1 MKIGEIESKY
11 INYLKNMEI
20 IEKYGIVDTLN
31 NIEYVDV
38 RTTYDAINEA
48 LYGSELLQSEEP
60 NELDREIRCDQLMQ
74 SVENVLENY
83 DKSLKD
89 PSYDV
94 DPEFDAYNAE
104 QERIIEENRIL
115 VYVPS
120 KDGSMTPMYLDKRF
134 LSGELK
140 L

>member
-11 INYLKNMEI
+11 IDHLKNMEI
-20 IEKYGIVDTLN
+20 IEKYDIVDTLN

-48 LYGSELLQSEEP
+48 LYDSELLQSEEP

-115 VYVPS
+115 VFVPNE
-120 KDGSMTPMYLDKRF
+120 DGSMTPMYLDKRF

>member
-11 INYLKNMEI
+11 IDHLKNMEI
-20 IEKYGIVDTLN
+20 IEDYGLVDILN
-31 NIEYVDV
+31 DIEYVDV
-38 RTTYDAINEA
+38 KTTYNAINKA
-48 LYGSELLQSEEP
+48 LYDSELLQSELP
-60 NELDREIRCDQLMQ
+60 DQLDREIRCDELMQ

-83 DKSLKD
+83 EKSLKD

-104 QERIIEENRIL
+104 QEQIIEANRIL
-115 VYVPS
+115 VFVPDE
-120 KDGSMTPMYLDKRF
+120 DGSLRPMYLDKRL

>member
-11 INYLKNMEI
+11 IMYLRDMDIFEEYNV
-20 IEKYGIVDTLN
+20 VDTIGD
-31 NIEYVDV
+31 IEYIDV
-38 RTTYDAINEA
+38 ETTYDAINDA
-48 LYGSELLQSEEP
+48 LCSSELMKSEYP
-60 NELDREIRCDQLMQ
+60 DQLDREIRCDQLMQ
-74 SVENVLENY
+74 SVETVLENY

-94 DPEFDAYNAE
+94 NPEYDAYNEE
-104 QERIIEENRIL
+104 QKRIIESNRIL
-115 VYVPS
+115 VFVPNE
-120 KDGSMTPMYLDKRF
+120 DGSLKPMYLDKRI

>member
-11 INYLKNMEI
+11 IEYLKDMQIFEDY
-20 IEKYGIVDTLN
+20 KIVDAIN
-31 NIEYVDV
+31 DIEYIDV
-38 RTTYDAINEA
+38 TTTYDVINDA
-48 LYGSELLQSEEP
+48 LYNSELMQSEYP
-60 NELDREIRCDQLMQ
+60 DQLDREIRCDQLMQ
-74 SVENVLENY
+74 TVETVLENY

-94 DPEFDAYNAE
+94 DPEFDTYNEE
-104 QERIIEENRIL
+104 QERIIEDNRVL
-115 VYVPS
+115 VFVPNE
-120 KDGSMTPMYLDKRF
+120 DGSLKPMYLDKRI

>member
-11 INYLKNMEI
+11 IDHLKNMEI
-20 IEKYGIVDTLN
+20 IEKYDLVDTLN
-31 NIEYVDV
+31 DIEYVDV
-38 RTTYDAINEA
+38 QTTYKAINDA
-48 LYGSELLQSEEP
+48 LYDSELLQSEEP

-94 DPEFDAYNAE
+94 DPEFNAYNAE

-115 VYVPS
+115 VYVPN
-120 KDGSMTPMYLDKRF
+120 KDGSMTPMYLDKRI

>member
-11 INYLKNMEI
+11 IDHLKDMEI
-20 IEKYGIVDTLN
+20 IEKYGLVDTLN
-31 NIEYVDV
+31 DIEYIDV
-38 RTTYDAINEA
+38 KTTYEAINNA
-48 LYGSELLQSEEP
+48 LYSSELMQSKYP
-60 NELDREIRCDQLMQ
+60 DQLDREIRCDQLMQ

-104 QERIIEENRIL
+104 QEQIIEANRIL
-115 VYVPS
+115 VFVPDE
-120 KDGSMTPMYLDKRF
+120 DGSLKPMYLDKRI

>member
-11 INYLKNMEI
+11 INHLKNMEI
-20 IEKYGIVDTLN
+20 IEKYDLVDTLN
-31 NIEYVDV
+31 AIEYVDV
-38 RTTYDAINEA
+38 QTTYKAINDA
-48 LYGSELLQSEEP
+48 LYDSELLQSEEP

-94 DPEFDAYNAE
+94 DPEFNAYNAE

-115 VYVPS
+115 VYVPN

-134 LSGELK
+134 LSDELK

>member
-11 INYLKNMEI
+11 IEYLKDMQIFEDY
-20 IEKYGIVDTLN
+20 KIVDAIN
-31 NIEYVDV
+31 DIEYIDV
-38 RTTYDAINEA
+38 TTTYDAINDA
-48 LYGSELLQSEEP
+48 LYNSELMQSKYP
-60 NELDREIRCDQLMQ
+60 DQLDRDIRCDHLMQ
-74 SVENVLENY
+74 TIETVLENY

-94 DPEFDAYNAE
+94 NPEFDTYNEE
-104 QERIIEENRIL
+104 QERIIEDNRVL
-115 VYVPS
+115 VFVPNE
-120 KDGSMTPMYLDKRF
+120 DGSLKPMYLDKRI

>member
-11 INYLKNMEI
+11 IEYLKDMQIFEDY
-20 IEKYGIVDTLN
+20 KIVDAIN
-31 NIEYVDV
+31 DIEYIDV
-38 RTTYDAINEA
+38 TTTYDAINGA
-48 LYGSELLQSEEP
+48 LYNSELMQSEYP
-60 NELDREIRCDQLMQ
+60 DQLDREIRCDQLMQ
-74 SVENVLENY
+74 TVETVLENY

-94 DPEFDAYNAE
+94 DPEFDTYNEE
-104 QERIIEENRIL
+104 QERIIEDNRVL
-115 VYVPS
+115 VFVPNE
-120 KDGSMTPMYLDKRF
+120 DGSLKPMYLDKRF

>member
-48 LYGSELLQSEEP
+48 LYDSELLQSEEP
-60 NELDREIRCDQLMQ
+60 NELDREIKCDQLMQ

-94 DPEFDAYNAE
+94 DPEFNAYNAE

-115 VYVPS
+115 VYVPN
-120 KDGSMTPMYLDKRF
+120 KDGSMTPIYLDKRF

>member
-38 RTTYDAINEA
+38 RTTYYAINEA
-48 LYGSELLQSEEP
+48 LYDSELLQSEEP
-60 NELDREIRCDQLMQ
+60 NELDREIKCDQLMQ

-94 DPEFDAYNAE
+94 DPEFNAYNAE

-115 VYVPS
+115 VYVPN

>member
-20 IEKYGIVDTLN
+20 IEKYSIVDTIN

-48 LYGSELLQSEEP
+48 LYDSELLQSEEP
-60 NELDREIRCDQLMQ
+60 NELDREIKCDQLMQ

-94 DPEFDAYNAE
+94 DPEFNAYNAE

-115 VYVPS
+115 VYVPN

>member
-11 INYLKNMEI
+11 IDHLKNMEI
-20 IEKYGIVDTLN
+20 IEKYDLVDTLN
-31 NIEYVDV
+31 DIEYVDV
-38 RTTYDAINEA
+38 QTTYKAINDA
-48 LYGSELLQSEEP
+48 LYDSELLQSEEP

-89 PSYDV
+89 PLYDV
-94 DPEFDAYNAE
+94 DPEFNAYNAE

-115 VYVPS
+115 VYVPN

>member
-11 INYLKNMEI
+11 IEYLKDMQIFEDY
-20 IEKYGIVDTLN
+20 KIVDAIN
-31 NIEYVDV
+31 NIEYIDV
-38 RTTYDAINEA
+38 TTTYDAINDA
-48 LYGSELLQSEEP
+48 LYNSELMQSEYP
-60 NELDREIRCDQLMQ
+60 DQLDREIRCDHLMQ
-74 SVENVLENY
+74 TIETVLENY

-94 DPEFDAYNAE
+94 NPEFDTYNEE
-104 QERIIEENRIL
+104 QERIIEDNRVLVFVPNEDGIL
-115 VYVPS
+115 
-120 KDGSMTPMYLDKRF
+120 KPMYLDKRI

>member
-11 INYLKNMEI
+11 IDHLKDMEI
-20 IEKYGIVDTLN
+20 VEKYGLVDTLN
-31 NIEYVDV
+31 DIEYIDV
-38 RTTYDAINEA
+38 KTTYEAINNA
-48 LYGSELLQSEEP
+48 LYSSELMQSKYP
-60 NELDREIRCDQLMQ
+60 DQLDREIRCDQLMQ

-104 QERIIEENRIL
+104 QEQIIEANQIL
-115 VYVPS
+115 VSVPDE
-120 KDGSMTPMYLDKRF
+120 DGSLKPMYLDKRL

>member
-11 INYLKNMEI
+11 IEYLKDMQIFEDY
-20 IEKYGIVDTLN
+20 KIVDAIN
-31 NIEYVDV
+31 DIEYIDV
-38 RTTYDAINEA
+38 TTTYDVINDA
-48 LYGSELLQSEEP
+48 LYNSELMQSEYP
-60 NELDREIRCDQLMQ
+60 DQLDREIRCDQLMQ
-74 SVENVLENY
+74 TVETVLENY

-94 DPEFDAYNAE
+94 DPEFDTYNEE
-104 QERIIEENRIL
+104 QERIIEDNRVL
-115 VYVPS
+115 VFVPNE
-120 KDGSMTPMYLDKRF
+120 DGSLKPMYLDKRF

>member
-11 INYLKNMEI
+11 IDHLKNMEI
-20 IEKYGIVDTLN
+20 IEKYDIVDTLN

-48 LYGSELLQSEEP
+48 LYDSELLQSEEP

-94 DPEFDAYNAE
+94 DPEFNAYNAE

-115 VYVPS
+115 VYVPN

>member
-48 LYGSELLQSEEP
+48 LYDSELLQSEEP
-60 NELDREIRCDQLMQ
+60 NELDREIKCDQLMQ

-94 DPEFDAYNAE
+94 DPEFNAYNTE

-115 VYVPS
+115 VYVPN

>member
-20 IEKYGIVDTLN
+20 IEKYSIVDTLN

-48 LYGSELLQSEEP
+48 LYDSELLQSEEP
-60 NELDREIRCDQLMQ
+60 NELDREIKCDQLMQ

-94 DPEFDAYNAE
+94 DPEFNAYNAE

-115 VYVPS
+115 VYVPN

>member
-11 INYLKNMEI
+11 INHLKNMEI
-20 IEKYGIVDTLN
+20 IEKYDLVDTLN
-31 NIEYVDV
+31 DIEYVDV
-38 RTTYDAINEA
+38 QTTYKAINDA
-48 LYGSELLQSEEP
+48 LYDSELLQSEEP

-83 DKSLKD
+83 DKSFKD

-94 DPEFDAYNAE
+94 DPEFNAYNAE

-115 VYVPS
+115 VYVPN

>member
-11 INYLKNMEI
+11 IDHLKNMEI
-20 IEKYGIVDTLN
+20 IEKYGLVDTLN
-31 NIEYVDV
+31 DIEYVDV
-38 RTTYDAINEA
+38 KTTYEAINNA
-48 LYGSELLQSEEP
+48 LYASELMQSEYP
-60 NELDREIRCDQLMQ
+60 DQLDREIRCDHLMQ
-74 SVENVLENY
+74 TVETVLENY

-94 DPEFDAYNAE
+94 DPEFDTYNEE
-104 QERIIEENRIL
+104 QERIIEDNRVL
-115 VYVPS
+115 VFVPNE
-120 KDGSMTPMYLDKRF
+120 DGSLKPMYLDKRI

>member
-48 LYGSELLQSEEP
+48 LYDSELLQSEEP
-60 NELDREIRCDQLMQ
+60 NELDREIKCDQLMQ

-94 DPEFDAYNAE
+94 DPEFNAYNAE

-115 VYVPS
+115 VYVPN

-134 LSGELK
+134 LNGELK

>member
-1 MKIGEIESKY
+1 MKIGEIESRY
-11 INYLKNMEI
+11 IEYLKDMQIFEDH
-20 IEKYGIVDTLN
+20 KIVDAIN
-31 NIEYVDV
+31 DIEYIDV
-38 RTTYDAINEA
+38 TTTYDAINDA
-48 LYGSELLQSEEP
+48 LYNSELMQSGYP
-60 NELDREIRCDQLMQ
+60 DQLDREIRCDQLMQ
-74 SVENVLENY
+74 TVETVLENY

-104 QERIIEENRIL
+104 QERIIEDNRVL
-115 VYVPS
+115 VFVPNE
-120 KDGSMTPMYLDKRF
+120 DGSLKPMYLDKRI

>member
-11 INYLKNMEI
+11 IEYLKDMQIFEDY
-20 IEKYGIVDTLN
+20 KIVDAIN
-31 NIEYVDV
+31 NIEYIDV
-38 RTTYDAINEA
+38 TTTYDAINDA
-48 LYGSELLQSEEP
+48 LYNSELMQSEYP
-60 NELDREIRCDQLMQ
+60 DQLDREIRCDHLMQ
-74 SVENVLENY
+74 TIETVLENY

-94 DPEFDAYNAE
+94 NPEFDTYNEE
-104 QERIIEENRIL
+104 QERIIEDNRVL
-115 VYVPS
+115 VFVPNE
-120 KDGSMTPMYLDKRF
+120 DGSLKPMYLDKRI

>member
-11 INYLKNMEI
+11 IEYLKDMQIFEDY
-20 IEKYGIVDTLN
+20 KIVDAIN
-31 NIEYVDV
+31 DIEYIDV
-38 RTTYDAINEA
+38 TTTYDAINDA
-48 LYGSELLQSEEP
+48 LYNSELMQSEYP
-60 NELDREIRCDQLMQ
+60 DQLDREIRCDQLMQ
-74 SVENVLENY
+74 TVETVLENY

-94 DPEFDAYNAE
+94 YPEFDTYNEE
-104 QERIIEENRIL
+104 QERIIEDNRVL
-115 VYVPS
+115 VFVPNE
-120 KDGSMTPMYLDKRF
+120 DGSLKPMYLDKRF

>member
-11 INYLKNMEI
+11 IEYLKDMQVFEDY
-20 IEKYGIVDTLN
+20 KIVDAIN
-31 NIEYVDV
+31 DIEYIDV
-38 RTTYDAINEA
+38 TTTYDAINDA
-48 LYGSELLQSEEP
+48 LYNSELMQSEYP
-60 NELDREIRCDQLMQ
+60 DQLDREIRCDQLMQ
-74 SVENVLENY
+74 TVETVLENY

-94 DPEFDAYNAE
+94 DPEFDTYNEE
-104 QERIIEENRIL
+104 QERIIEDNRVL
-115 VYVPS
+115 VFVPNE
-120 KDGSMTPMYLDKRF
+120 DGSLKPMYIDKRI

>member
-11 INYLKNMEI
+11 IEYLKDMQIFEEHN
-20 IEKYGIVDTLN
+20 IVDAIN
-31 NIEYVDV
+31 DIEYIDV
-38 RTTYDAINEA
+38 TTTYDAINDA
-48 LYGSELLQSEEP
+48 LYNSELMKTEYPDQ
-60 NELDREIRCDQLMQ
+60 LDREIRCDQLMQ
-74 SVENVLENY
+74 TVETVLENY

-94 DPEFDAYNAE
+94 DPEFDTYNEE
-104 QERIIEENRIL
+104 QERIIEDNQVL
-115 VYVPS
+115 VFVPNE
-120 KDGSMTPMYLDKRF
+120 DGSLKPMYLDKRF

>member
-11 INYLKNMEI
+11 IDHLKNMEI
-20 IEKYGIVDTLN
+20 IEDYGLVDILN
-31 NIEYVDV
+31 DIEYVDV
-38 RTTYDAINEA
+38 KTTYNAINRA
-48 LYGSELLQSEEP
+48 LYDSELLQSELP
-60 NELDREIRCDQLMQ
+60 DQLDREIRCDELMQ

-83 DKSLKD
+83 EKSLKD

-94 DPEFDAYNAE
+94 DPEFNSYNAE
-104 QERIIEENRIL
+104 QEQIIEANRIL
-115 VYVPS
+115 VFVPDE
-120 KDGSMTPMYLDKRF
+120 DGSLKPMYLDKRL

>member
-11 INYLKNMEI
+11 IEYLKDMQIFEDY
-20 IEKYGIVDTLN
+20 KIVDAIN
-31 NIEYVDV
+31 DIEYIDV
-38 RTTYDAINEA
+38 TTTYDAINDA
-48 LYGSELLQSEEP
+48 LYNSELMQSEYP
-60 NELDREIRCDQLMQ
+60 DQLDREIRCDHLMQ
-74 SVENVLENY
+74 TIETVLENY

-94 DPEFDAYNAE
+94 NPEFDTYNEE
-104 QERIIEENRIL
+104 QERIIEDNRVL
-115 VYVPS
+115 VFVPNE
-120 KDGSMTPMYLDKRF
+120 DGSLKPMYLDKRF